1 MLFQILLIF
10 AGDFFFR
17 FLDKNKILSIQ
28 WFGIFPHQVKFHNKI
43 LLKNTPRYD
52 ITCYS
57 GNIDRLFEKR
67 YEPRKFVK
75 IFNPNIIR
83 PNKNEK
89 KIIDVLFIGGLQF
102 KHSKRWDLLEELK
115 FKLKDKIQIFGY
127 GKEDIPD
134 NFMFKQQINNPI
146 YGNQYIKKIRES
158 KIVLNFFLD
167 GYKNF
172 HGVNNRIFEVLTLNS
187 FLLTQHNDGINDFFD
202 IGSEIITFKSN
213 KDLMDKI
220 EFYLENDKER
230 LLIQKRGYKRAIHY
244 NNYNFINQLLRYSKT
259 NL

>member
-1 MLFQILLIF
+1 
-10 AGDFFFR
+10 
-17 FLDKNKILSIQ
+17 
-28 WFGIFPHQVKFHNKI
+28 
-43 LLKNTPRYD
+43 
-52 ITCYS
+52 
-57 GNIDRLFEKR
+57 
-67 YEPRKFVK
+67 
-75 IFNPNIIR
+75 
-83 PNKNEK
+83 
-89 KIIDVLFIGGLQF
+89 
-102 KHSKRWDLLEELK
+102 
-115 FKLKDKIQIFGY
+115 
-127 GKEDIPD
+127 
-134 NFMFKQQINNPI
+134 MFKQQINNPI

-158 KIVLNFFLD
+158 KIVLNLFLD

-202 IGSEIITFKSN
+202 IGSEIITFKSK